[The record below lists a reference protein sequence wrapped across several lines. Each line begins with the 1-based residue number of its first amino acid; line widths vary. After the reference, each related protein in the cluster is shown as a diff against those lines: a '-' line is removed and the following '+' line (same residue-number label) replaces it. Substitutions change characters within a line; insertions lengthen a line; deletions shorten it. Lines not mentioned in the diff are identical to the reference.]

1 MRMLSVGSK
10 YSMHDVR
17 VTSSIS
23 AWSCDVG

>member
-17 VTSSIS
+17 VTSIS